1 LAQRCFIDSV
11 SIETVR
17 FDTQKMENPEVSG
30 VVYLQGE
37 LHGYE
42 VREYL
47 LEKLCITLDLL
58 VLTYKK
64 ASLDGWLFSLDSV
77 AMLQCVWH

>member
-1 LAQRCFIDSV
+1 M
-11 SIETVR
+11 R

-30 VVYLQGE
+30 VEYLQGE

-42 VREYL
+42 MREYL
-47 LEKLCITLDLL
+47 LKKLCTTLDLL